1 MKTFILL
8 CGLPGVGKSTWAENY
23 KKTHK
28 NVYIVA
34 SDELRME
41 VGGAYQNFDHEAE
54 IWKLFFDRIIEYKDK
69 AEDVTVIADSTNI
82 ENRFRLYYGQN
93 VTGYDKK
100 ILVVL
105 KKNVDIVK
113 KQNVDRE
120 PGRIV
125 PDEVIDRMN
134 AKFEEPTDEV
144 LALYDEYVVEN

>member
-23 KKTHK
+23 KKTHN
-28 NVYIVA
+28 NVFIVS

-54 IWKLFFDRIIEYKDK
+54 IWKMFFDRIIEYRDK
-69 AEDVTVIADSTNI
+69 ADDVTVIADSTNI
-82 ENRFRLYYGQN
+82 ENRFRLFYGQN
-93 VTGYDKK
+93 VKGYDRKEL
-100 ILVVL
+100 IIL
-105 KKNVDIVK
+105 KKSVATVK
-113 KQNVDRE
+113 KQNVDRD

-134 AKFEEPTDEV
+134 ANFEEPSEEV
-144 LALYDEYVVEN
+144 LACYDNYVIVR